1 MIININHVNGTKYT
15 IDLRCKQIRRVAPN
29 MGPID
34 FEDLSTTDIESY
46 EYLYK
51 SNKQAVLEC
60 LATDFS
66 LEPEDLSFDEGPV
79 KSLPDC
85 NMPITK
91 RESLKNK
98 IAELTNNGLNSNE
111 IAKAFTKVTKAELIR
126 IIKDYQEAQ
135 II

>member
-15 IDLRCKQIRRVAPN
+15 IDLRCKQLRIVAPN
-29 MGPID
+29 LGPIE
-34 FEDLSTTDIESY
+34 FEDLSTNDVESY
-46 EYLYK
+46 EFLYK
-51 SNKQAVLEC
+51 RNKKAVLEC
-60 LATDFS
+60 LAADHD
-66 LEPEDLSFDEGPV
+66 LYQEDLSFDEGPV